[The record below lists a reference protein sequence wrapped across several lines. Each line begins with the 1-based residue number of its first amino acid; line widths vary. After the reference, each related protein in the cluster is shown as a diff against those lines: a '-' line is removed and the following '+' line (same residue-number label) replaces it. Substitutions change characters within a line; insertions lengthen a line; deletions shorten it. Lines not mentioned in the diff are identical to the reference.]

1 MKTNIS
7 KLAKQQNHSFSSML
21 LAFSLIGFLHP
32 NAANLDHARYHVS
45 LVKPN
50 EVQQNDKSSWYTPPR
65 SPAFSDL
72 FGS

>member
-1 MKTNIS
+1 
-7 KLAKQQNHSFSSML
+7 ML